1 MKLTVEEK
9 RLLNGER
16 GDAARLAME
25 IIVRLGGL
33 YGAKELIPISQAH
46 IDGCLYAAVGEA
58 GLEFAEKLYGLG
70 AQVVV
75 PTSLNA
81 TSRDIVEWSNH
92 KVGLDYSEK
101 NSRMEQAYVGMG
113 AVPTWTCAPY
123 QAGLVPR
130 FGQQIAWAESNAIVY
145 ANSVIGARTERYGD
159 YTDICCAIV
168 GRVPK
173 FGLHLKEN
181 RRGRIH
187 ISCEGLSLVTTAD
200 FAVLGY
206 IVGELAKDLIPV
218 LTGIPGWTTSDH
230 LKAFGAAAAS
240 SGSVA
245 MFHMVGVTP
254 EAPDFKTAFQ
264 GVKPEEEIVISDL
277 MLKSKR
283 NSLSSAG
290 VTAVDIITVGCPHLS
305 AAELMKIASLLNGRK
320 ISKNIELWLNTNNTA
335 YNWLENTNVI
345 SDLKKSGAKIFRDT
359 CFVNTDLSGW
369 GFKTVMTNS
378 GKYAHY
384 VPSRNGMK
392 VIFTDVEKC
401 IETAVSGRIGN

>member
-1 MKLTVEEK
+1 
-9 RLLNGER
+9 
-16 GDAARLAME
+16 
-25 IIVRLGGL
+25 
-33 YGAKELIPISQAH
+33 
-46 IDGCLYAAVGEA
+46 
-58 GLEFAEKLYGLG
+58 
-70 AQVVV
+70 
-75 PTSLNA
+75 
-81 TSRDIVEWSNH
+81 
-92 KVGLDYSEK
+92 
-101 NSRMEQAYVGMG
+101 
-113 AVPTWTCAPY
+113 
-123 QAGLVPR
+123 VPR

-218 LTGIPGWTTSDH
+218 LTGIPGWTTSDR

-245 MFHMVGVTP
+245 MFHMVGITP

>member
-1 MKLTVEEK
+1 
-9 RLLNGER
+9 
-16 GDAARLAME
+16 
-25 IIVRLGGL
+25 
-33 YGAKELIPISQAH
+33 
-46 IDGCLYAAVGEA
+46 
-58 GLEFAEKLYGLG
+58 
-70 AQVVV
+70 
-75 PTSLNA
+75 
-81 TSRDIVEWSNH
+81 
-92 KVGLDYSEK
+92 
-101 NSRMEQAYVGMG
+101 
-113 AVPTWTCAPY
+113 
-123 QAGLVPR
+123 
-130 FGQQIAWAESNAIVY
+130 
-145 ANSVIGARTERYGD
+145 
-159 YTDICCAIV
+159 
-168 GRVPK
+168 
-173 FGLHLKEN
+173 
-181 RRGRIH
+181 
-187 ISCEGLSLVTTAD
+187 
-200 FAVLGY
+200 
-206 IVGELAKDLIPV
+206 
-218 LTGIPGWTTSDH
+218 
-230 LKAFGAAAAS
+230 
-240 SGSVA
+240 
-245 MFHMVGVTP
+245 MVGITP

-305 AAELMKIASLLNGRK
+305 AAELMKIALLLNGRK